1 MDPLGDA
8 LLDVLRIGIELHSA
22 RALERLERAD
32 HRGELHAVVGGGCL
46 AAPELFF
53 GIFKAKEDA
62 PSARTR
68 VAAAGAVAVD
78 LDHILS
84 HGSCGCGASAAARS
98 LPGRDAGRAPGATR
112 ASRGAC
118 RAPAS
123 LPAPRRCR
131 RRSATSAPRPSP

>member
-32 HRGELHAVVGGGCL
+32 HRGELHAVVGGGRL

-53 GIFKAKEDA
+53 GIFKTKEDA

-78 LDHILS
+78 LDHVIR
-84 HGSCGCGASAAARS
+84 HGDSCGSAAARS

-123 LPAPRRCR
+123 LPAPRRCP
-131 RRSATSAPRPSP
+131 RRSATSAPRPSPC